1 MNMQYAIWQDRV
13 YVLEANPRASRTVPI
28 VSKVCGIS
36 MARIATQIMLGKKLE
51 DFDLSITK
59 VPYFGVKEAVFPF
72 SMFPEVDPVIG
83 PEMRSTGEVLGLASS
98 YGLAFYKAQKAA
110 KSILPTQGAV
120 LITVCERDR
129 DEKLAQA
136 ARHFVDLGFKLFSTE
151 GTCTFLHD
159 HGLESEP
166 ILKLH
171 QGRPNIVDAIKN
183 GEIQLIVNT
192 PAGKL
197 SVTDDSYIRK
207 SAIQHN
213 IPYITTVAAAAAAAE
228 GIKAKRNQQDTIKS
242 LQEYHAEIQ

>member
-1 MNMQYAIWQDRV
+1 
-13 YVLEANPRASRTVPI
+13 
-28 VSKVCGIS
+28 
-36 MARIATQIMLGKKLE
+36 
-51 DFDLSITK
+51 
-59 VPYFGVKEAVFPF
+59 
-72 SMFPEVDPVIG
+72 
-83 PEMRSTGEVLGLASS
+83 MRSTGEVLGLDAS

-110 KSILPTQGAV
+110 KAILPTDGAV

-129 DEKLAQA
+129 DEKLTQA
-136 ARHFVDLGFKLFSTE
+136 ARHFAGLGFKLFSTE
-151 GTCTFLHD
+151 GTTKFLQD
-159 HGLESEP
+159 QGIESES

-207 SAIQHN
+207 SAIQYN
-213 IPYITTVAAAAAAAE
+213 VPYITTVAAAVAAVE

-242 LQEYHAEIQ
+242 LQEYHAEIH